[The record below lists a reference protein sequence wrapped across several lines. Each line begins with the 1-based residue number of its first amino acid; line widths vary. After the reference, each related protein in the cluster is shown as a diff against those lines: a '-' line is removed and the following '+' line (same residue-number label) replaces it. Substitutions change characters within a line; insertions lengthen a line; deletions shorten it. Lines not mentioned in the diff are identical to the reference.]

1 MISVVGS
8 ALYQWDTGRRVTV
21 TDIEADHVHFSN
33 KGDSKAV
40 VMDITD
46 SQSKIPDYLFQTGRQ
61 LCVYVVKN
69 GITIESCVFP
79 VIPRERPENYI
90 YEEDQRNYVY
100 ELIESAEQATE
111 AAKNA
116 AEEILAAKERGDFN
130 GPQGPAGKDGEDG
143 EDGAYVLR
151 WSDFNGWEGGFDYD
165 GALHAFRQGKVV
177 VLHYSSWETASEL
190 SYICTEE
197 MTTATGRYPREGLL
211 FVGGTNGDVFELRLY
226 SDGTWDRGQL
236 LYDIKQKLNTLNT
249 GFSQLPFKELTGTT
263 SSPVVI
269 RNLDSGVY
277 LLNGKTKNI
286 SSSAVTNSVND
297 FYFVSNNGTT
307 TYAIK
312 VATSLHAVHQLK
324 LTDTTAEFNQC
335 RLDQILTRLTTAENK
350 LSSYDTRIPMY
361 SKVQKSLPRY
371 AKPGEVVIVDPSGTV
386 NADTT
391 EAWVHLGFDSTSVK
405 YIWKKLVLAD
415 VAFTQ

>member
-1 MISVVGS
+1 MIELVGGQ
-8 ALYQWDTGRRVTV
+8 LNQWDVGRCVQITG
-21 TDIEADHVHFSN
+21 EASHVHFAN
-33 KGDSKAV
+33 YGDSQAV
-40 VMDITD
+40 VVKITD
-46 SQSKIPDYLFQTGRQ
+46 GGGRIPDFLLQTGKT
-61 LCVYVVKN
+61 LMVYAVKD
-69 GITIESCVFP
+69 GVTIGNASFSVKK
-79 VIPRERPENYI
+79 RERPVDYI
-90 YEEDQRNYVY
+90 YEEDQRNFIYS
-100 ELIESAEQATE
+100 LIDDANAATE
-111 AAKNA
+111 AANNA

-130 GPQGPAGKDGEDG
+130 GSQGPAGKDGEDG
-143 EDGAYVLR
+143 AYILH

-165 GALHAFRQGKVV
+165 GALHAFRQGMVV

-226 SDGTWDRGQL
+226 SDGTWDRDQL

-297 FYFVSNNGTT
+297 FYLVSNNGKTT
-307 TYAIK
+307 CAIK

-335 RLDQILTRLTTAENK
+335 RLDQILDRLTTVEGEIDRR
-350 LSSYDTRIPMY
+350 LPMY
-361 SKVQKSLPRY
+361 AWVMSDLPNY
-371 AKPGEVVIVDPSGTV
+371 AKVGEVVLVDPNGTI

-391 EAWVHLGFDSTSVK
+391 EAWMYFGTNNGKKV
-405 YIWKKLVLAD
+405 WKKLVFAD
-415 VAFTQ
+415 EVSTATTNE